1 MRSRKLGRRRMRGMR
16 LNWTVFTVAIL
27 LFFGTILA
35 FGCGQYQ
42 ASAPPPPG
50 APAAA
55 ISFCDK
61 TEAGCTAGGSFA
73 VSETR
78 SLNVVIEWQNL
89 SAGTHSQ
96 KVSFVLPSGDE
107 YQTYET
113 SFLVADGATGPV
125 TMTEELPVEGT
136 WIAQRRLTGMWQVNF
151 SLDGKAMGA
160 QAVQLTQ

>member
-1 MRSRKLGRRRMRGMR
+1 MR
-16 LNWTVFTVAIL
+16 LDWTVLTVAIL
-27 LFFGTILA
+27 LFLGTILA

-55 ISFCDK
+55 VSFCDK
-61 TEAGCTAGGSFA
+61 TEAGCTPGGSFA
-73 VSETR
+73 VSGTR

-107 YQTYET
+107 YQAYET
-113 SFLVADGATGPV
+113 SFLVADGATGPI
-125 TMTEELPVEGT
+125 TMMQELPVEGT
-136 WIAQRRLTGMWQVNF
+136 WIAQRQLTGMWQVNF
-151 SLDGKAMGA
+151 FLDGKAIGT